1 MLSMLPEYLFQERR
15 VNCSLT
21 EVGTFRWCSLLTL
34 SPSPSLERERVCVY
48 TCVCT
53 RTCSHTGVHEH
64 TRTYINTYT
73 HTHTLSCMHSLFF
86 SPWGEG
92 DMHIWLPPHL
102 FRKCFQDTWVYC
114 HLKWAGRAQETPTPW
129 PLSFRVEVGR
139 QHGCKVLGLSP
150 SSPIKKPW
158 GVENSWSGKKEEGRR
173 K

>member
-1 MLSMLPEYLFQERR
+1 MVFSTL
-15 VNCSLT
+15 
-21 EVGTFRWCSLLTL
+21 L
-34 SPSPSLERERVCVY
+34 SPLLPHWRERVCVCVHMCVY
-48 TCVCT
+48 TYVLT
-53 RTCSHTGVHEH
+53 HRRARAHTHIH
-64 TRTYINTYT
+64 KHIHT

-92 DMHIWLPPHL
+92 DTCTFGSPPHL

>member
-1 MLSMLPEYLFQERR
+1 MVFSTL
-15 VNCSLT
+15 
-21 EVGTFRWCSLLTL
+21 L
-34 SPSPSLERERVCVY
+34 SPLLPHWRERECVCVY

-64 TRTYINTYT
+64 THIHKHTHTYT
-73 HTHTLSCMHSLFF
+73 HSLMHALSLFL
-86 SPWGEG
+86 SLGGGWH
-92 DMHIWLPPHL
+92 MHIWLPPHL